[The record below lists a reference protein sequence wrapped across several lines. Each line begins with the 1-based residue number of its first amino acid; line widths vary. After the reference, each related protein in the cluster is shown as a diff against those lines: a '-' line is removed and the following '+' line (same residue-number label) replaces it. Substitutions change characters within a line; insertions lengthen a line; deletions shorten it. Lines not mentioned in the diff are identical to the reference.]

1 MLTIHPLQAQSVSV
15 WRQADRYH
23 IPRIAFI
30 NKLDKPAA
38 SLSSAVESMRLRLSA
53 TPLVVQ
59 LPLGEGR
66 AFRGVVDLVAMEAM
80 LWQPGSDGDA
90 FSLVEVVP
98 TGPTGKDF
106 QGLASLPEQCDSLP
120 ISRRELEA
128 ALEARA
134 QLAEQVLTLDSDLL
148 DQALAETGDA
158 FSPLTLSD
166 RLLREGLRRLTL
178 QCDAVP
184 VLCGS
189 AARNTAIQPLMD
201 AITAYLPAPTS
212 KPVAIP
218 TALKQLCA
226 YAFKVTHDAMR
237 GPLVFLRILSGSI
250 RAQSPVYN
258 LTRSQRERVSRV
270 LLMLADQQQE
280 VPAITEGNIAVAVG
294 LKHTVTGDTLVQSE
308 QAAKMAKASG
318 QTVPFAGLDAAPP
331 VFFCSVE
338 PASAAQQSALERAL
352 SCLARE
358 DPSLRVSADSDTGQT
373 VLSGMGELHLEVV
386 LHRLRHD
393 FRVDCSLGTLQ
404 VAYRE
409 APTTSTTQS
418 SSLEHTLAG
427 TRQSVSVTLELRPG
441 SGTPSISLA
450 SPVAMAIGCRQQ
462 EVEEAV
468 RNGVESACLH
478 GPLLSFPVQDV
489 EVECSDI
496 SVGPSTSVA
505 LLSACVADCTSK
517 VRRGS
522 QRLATRQTHLRY
534 SCRL

>member
-212 KPVAIP
+212 KPVA
-218 TALKQLCA
+218 
-226 YAFKVTHDAMR
+226 M
-237 GPLVFLRILSGSI
+237 
-250 RAQSPVYN
+250 
-258 LTRSQRERVSRV
+258 
-270 LLMLADQQQE
+270 
-280 VPAITEGNIAVAVG
+280 
-294 LKHTVTGDTLVQSE
+294 
-308 QAAKMAKASG
+308 
-318 QTVPFAGLDAAPP
+318 
-331 VFFCSVE
+331 
-338 PASAAQQSALERAL
+338 
-352 SCLARE
+352 
-358 DPSLRVSADSDTGQT
+358 
-373 VLSGMGELHLEVV
+373 
-386 LHRLRHD
+386 
-393 FRVDCSLGTLQ
+393 
-404 VAYRE
+404 
-409 APTTSTTQS
+409 
-418 SSLEHTLAG
+418 
-427 TRQSVSVTLELRPG
+427 
-441 SGTPSISLA
+441 
-450 SPVAMAIGCRQQ
+450 
-462 EVEEAV
+462 
-468 RNGVESACLH
+468 
-478 GPLLSFPVQDV
+478 
-489 EVECSDI
+489 
-496 SVGPSTSVA
+496 
-505 LLSACVADCTSK
+505 
-517 VRRGS
+517 
-522 QRLATRQTHLRY
+522 
-534 SCRL
+534 